1 MLPFDSIAVLALTAE
16 VRSLPRNGVW
26 GIANVV
32 DQMFFLGTF
41 TRLASH
47 VSGRDVCVK
56 GCSRSS
62 GSGM

>member
-41 TRLASH
+41 TRPR
-47 VSGRDVCVK
+47 VSWIE
-56 GCSRSS
+56 S
-62 GSGM
+62 

>member
-16 VRSLPRNGVW
+16 VRTLLRGDRG

-41 TRLASH
+41 TRARLRR
-47 VSGRDVCVK
+47 VEP
-56 GCSRSS
+56 
-62 GSGM
+62 